1 MAHFALD
8 SRNSEGKSRQAM
20 PDMHPAPTPPN
31 NKDQS
36 VTLQP
41 IVVGITGATG
51 IIYGIELLRALQR
64 IGHPRHLIISEMGA
78 RTLRL
83 ETDLSLDEVRK
94 LADVCYSIKDLAAA
108 VSSGS
113 FLTRGMAVCPCSV
126 KTLSGIANAYT
137 QNLLIRAADVTL
149 KERRPLVLMFRETP
163 LHIGHIRLMAQ
174 ACEMGAVI
182 MPPLP
187 AFYQRPNSVMDIVH
201 QSVGRVLDQFGIAH
215 DLGQRWQ
222 GP

>member
-1 MAHFALD
+1 
-8 SRNSEGKSRQAM
+8 
-20 PDMHPAPTPPN
+20 
-31 NKDQS
+31 
-36 VTLQP
+36 VTLHP
-41 IVVGITGATG
+41 LVVGITGATG
-51 IIYGIELLRALQR
+51 VIYGVELLRALQR
-64 IGHPRHLIISEMGA
+64 LGHPRHLIISEMGA
-78 RTLRL
+78 RTLAI
-83 ETDLSLDEVRK
+83 ETDLSLDEVRA

-113 FLTRGMAVCPCSV
+113 FLTCGMAVCPCSV
-126 KTLSGIANAYT
+126 KTLSGVANAYT

-149 KERRPLVLMFRETP
+149 KERRPLVLMVRETP
-163 LHIGHIRLMAQ
+163 FHIGHIRLMAQ

-187 AFYQRPNSVMDIVH
+187 AFYQRPKNLMDIVH

-215 DLGQRWQ
+215 DLSQRWQ

>member
-1 MAHFALD
+1 MT
-8 SRNSEGKSRQAM
+8 
-20 PDMHPAPTPPN
+20 PHP
-31 NKDQS
+31 
-36 VTLQP
+36 L
-41 IVVGITGATG
+41 VVGITGATG
-51 IIYGIELLRALQR
+51 IIYGVELLRALQR
-64 IGHPRHLIISEMGA
+64 LGHPRHLIISEMGS
-78 RTLRL
+78 RTLGL
-83 ETDLSLDEVRK
+83 ETDLSLEEVRK

-126 KTLSGIANAYT
+126 KTLSGIANSYT
-137 QNLLIRAADVTL
+137 QNLLVRAADVTL

-174 ACEMGAVI
+174 VCEMGAVI

-187 AFYQRPNSVMDIVH
+187 AFYQRPKSVMDIVH
-201 QSVGRVLDQFGIAH
+201 QSVGRLLDQFGIAH
-215 DLGQRWQ
+215 DLGQRWH